1 MFYTFHLNNE
11 RLNRMYISS
20 TKIRLI
26 TACFASMLLLF
37 SGTEMLLA
45 KHKRRDEPKEYIKK
59 TLDLFFYR
67 NGKVIVEIGSMRNP
81 LHHPIDSGHCNS
93 CMEGHSTAWWALTGA
108 EVYSIDIAPENTQI
122 TGEVCKGFKNVHA
135 ITYDGIAFLREFK
148 DPIDLLFLDAWD
160 VQKRSPY
167 AEKHLEAYLT
177 ARPRLHANSLILIDD
192 TDMKHGGKGKL
203 VIPQA
208 ISDGYRVIFGG
219 RQTLLARLD
228 NVERLLVNQN
238 KF

>member
-1 MFYTFHLNNE
+1 
-11 RLNRMYISS
+11 MYFSS

-26 TACFASMLLLF
+26 VSCFASTLLLF
-37 SGTEMLLA
+37 SGNETLLA
-45 KHKRRDEPKEYIKK
+45 KHRKREEPKEYIKK
-59 TLDLFFYR
+59 ALNLFLCR

-81 LHHPIDSGHCNS
+81 LPHPIDSGHCNS

-122 TGEVCKGFKNVHA
+122 TSAVCRDFKNVHA

-160 VQKRSPY
+160 VNKRSPY

-192 TDMKHGGKGKL
+192 TDIKHGGKGKL

-208 ISDGYRVIFGG
+208 ISDGYHVIFGG

-228 NVERLLVNQN
+228 KLERLLVNQ
-238 KF
+238 